1 MEDSEKTL
9 DVAEPTA
16 EVTEEVTDVAETPQE
31 EAPEFTD
38 STEEEQNPSDDN
50 SKEDAEET
58 SKEEHSEQSAEE
70 NAKYASIRRKAEED
84 AQKKIQE
91 AETKAYEKGRLEAYK
106 GKINPYTNKPITDSS
121 DIEIYEMMYKLEQE
135 GKDPINDLP
144 GALSDR
150 RREEQKALT
159 EEKERQEKARQEIDD
174 FQTKYPDV
182 NLQELLNDSFFN
194 DYISGKTKS
203 LTELYEGFNNFK
215 NAFRNSAVNVAKQ
228 TIANSQSSPGSLS
241 SGSEEPT
248 LDFNTMSDEE
258 FEKYLQ
264 KAKDGEL
271 RNK

>member
-1 MEDSEKTL
+1 MDESEKTL

-16 EVTEEVTDVAETPQE
+16 EVTEEVTEVAETPQE

-38 STEEEQNPSDDN
+38 STEETKETTDN
-50 SKEDAEET
+50 SKEDAGESSNEEST
-58 SKEEHSEQSAEE
+58 EQSAEE
-70 NAKYASIRRKAEED
+70 NSKFASIRRKAEED

-91 AETKAYEKGRLEAYK
+91 AESKAYERGKLEAYK
-106 GKINPYTNKPITDSS
+106 GKINPYTNKPITDNS

-144 GALSDR
+144 NALSDR

-159 EEKERQEKARQEIDD
+159 EERERNEKARKELEE
-174 FQTKYPDV
+174 FQGKYPDV
-182 NLQELLNDSFFN
+182 NVQELLNDSFFN
-194 DYISGKTKS
+194 DYISGKSKN

-241 SGSEEPT
+241 GGGESPT
-248 LDFNTMSDEE
+248 IDFNTMSSEE
-258 FEKYLQ
+258 FQKYVQ
-264 KAKDGEL
+264 RAKDGEL
-271 RNK
+271 RN

>member
-1 MEDSEKTL
+1 MDESEKTL

-16 EVTEEVTDVAETPQE
+16 EVTEEVTEVAETPQD

-38 STEEEQNPSDDN
+38 STEEQQNPSDDN
-50 SKEDAEET
+50 SKEDTDESSNEEST
-58 SKEEHSEQSAEE
+58 EQSAEE

-106 GKINPYTNKPITDSS
+106 GKINPYTNKPIVDSS
-121 DIEIYEMMYKLEQE
+121 DIEIYEMMYKLEQD

-144 GALSDR
+144 DALSDR
-150 RREEQKALT
+150 RREEQKALA
-159 EEKERQEKARQEIDD
+159 EEKERNEKARQEIDD
-174 FQTKYPDV
+174 FEKKYPDV

-194 DYISGKTKS
+194 DYISGKNKS
-203 LTELYEGFNNFK
+203 LIDLYEGFNNFK

-241 SGSEEPT
+241 GGGDEPIRDFSTMSSEE
-248 LDFNTMSDEE
+248 FQ
-258 FEKYLQ
+258 KYVQ

-271 RNK
+271 RN

>member
-1 MEDSEKTL
+1 MDESEKTL

-16 EVTEEVTDVAETPQE
+16 EVTEEVTEVEETPQE
-31 EAPEFTD
+31 EPTPEFTD
-38 STEEEQNPSDDN
+38 SKTETASENEATEEEP
-50 SKEDAEET
+50 K
-58 SKEEHSEQSAEE
+58 QSAEE
-70 NAKYASIRRKAEED
+70 NSRYASIRRKAEEE

-91 AETKAYEKGRLEAYK
+91 AETKAYEKGKLEAYK

-159 EEKERQEKARQEIDD
+159 EQRENQEKARKELEE

-182 NLQELLNDSFFN
+182 NVQELLQDSFFN
-194 DYISGKTKS
+194 DYISGKNKS
-203 LTELYEGFNNFK
+203 LTDLYEGFNNFK

-241 SGSEEPT
+241 GGGEEPI
-248 LDFNTMSDEE
+248 LDFNTMSS
-258 FEKYLQ
+258 EKFQEYLK

-271 RNK
+271 RNN